1 MEEVAR
7 SGLENSVVAAFS
19 QPVSVLPPQLLM
31 PESGRPAPGG
41 SSPRVRPHCEKGF
54 EFYGWHEASRAHFQ
68 RTGAAR
74 ETTPLEYPSWRLDRC
89 PLTAQVLRP
98 GADLKVPGRQPQ
110 RTARGS
116 RTRPAS
122 APALKLPPQEQSVEH
137 CTHSYPYLP
146 HSGNEFEP
154 DWPRPLRNSKWETL

>member
-19 QPVSVLPPQLLM
+19 QPVSVLPPQLLLS
-31 PESGRPAPGG
+31 ENGRPAPGG
-41 SSPRVRPHCEKGF
+41 SSTRVRPHCEKGF

-68 RTGAAR
+68 RAGAAR

-98 GADLKVPGRQPQ
+98 GADLKDPGRQPQ
-110 RTARGS
+110 RTTRGS

-146 HSGNEFEP
+146 HSGNVFGP
-154 DWPRPLRNSKWETL
+154 DWPRPLRNSKRETL